1 MTSTLLEDNFFTD
14 TLLES
19 RAFNASMPA
28 GAFPGVLVP
37 YSEPGFNLFENG
49 SGEIEGSAGS
59 SGETTATV
67 YQRLTQPGA
76 SDPESS
82 NVTVTGTP

>member
-14 TLLES
+14 TILES
-19 RAFNASMPA
+19 RSFDVPMPA

-37 YSEPGFNLFENG
+37 YSEPGFYLFENG
-49 SGEIEGSAGS
+49 SGHIEGSANS

-67 YQRLTQPGA
+67 YQRLNQPGA
-76 SDPESS
+76 SNPESA
-82 NVTVTGTP
+82 NVTVTGGP